1 MTCKDNFGLSALHYG
16 ILLNCFE
23 VVESIA
29 VQLKE
34 LAISVD
40 SEPLSLSGRISPLM
54 LACNLNFEE
63 RMYKIKELLHSLG
76 CSARLRD
83 TWKQLDSFQWESI
96 GVNQGVFLTSVLF
109 RPQSDR
115 HDSLI
120 LLSGRVKC
128 DSRKDFGGV
137 GGECGVDPLL
147 TTLYERGK
155 LRHHDRLHQRQLN
168 RLNVA
173 IRQDRQ
179 PETFHEILT
188 ELQKHKIEPE
198 ESNSAVEVSPQPI
211 TDSTVNETIKSEGRK
226 LSSADIGSHKS
237 LPPIG
242 MQRSHSVTDLLAIY
256 SEQHTSAF
264 RKRAKVPTPP
274 RVTPSPT
281 DMAVAASALGT
292 AGPNNG
298 MPAMVLPRSA
308 RRKMNALAAMG
319 ARPPVAGG
327 KGQFGKKLSVSMKVA
342 ADGTKS
348 PISRS
353 KSPISGARSPK
364 LITGTK
370 VGGVSMNSMYGEL
383 LKLQNK
389 DLNNLELYGGSEGG
403 CSSQN
408 SLNSSFNVSFSHY

>member
-120 LLSGRVKC
+120 
-128 DSRKDFGGV
+128 
-137 GGECGVDPLL
+137 
-147 TTLYERGK
+147 
-155 LRHHDRLHQRQLN
+155 
-168 RLNVA
+168 
-173 IRQDRQ
+173 
-179 PETFHEILT
+179 FHEILT